1 MEPVSVLRL
10 NLLRAMFLVI
20 ALGNAVFI
28 WPRLL
33 ASATE
38 LEHMRG
44 VVHALLGALSLLS
57 LLGVRYPLAMLPLMI
72 FELAWKIIWVGLVG
86 LPLWATD
93 RMTPAISESL
103 VECLMGL
110 VLVPL
115 VIPWGYVWRRVAA
128 APGDPWRARA

>member
-33 ASATE
+33 TSATE

-72 FELAWKIIWVGLVG
+72 FELAWKVIWVGLVG
-86 LPLWATD
+86 LPLRATA

-115 VIPWGYVWRRVAA
+115 VIPWGYVWRRFAA